1 MITVPKKLEDLRNG
15 IYSVVFD
22 KKDFSRIKQSTSSK
36 LILANSGVLL
46 TQAAY
51 TLQDYVGWFVNGYLW
66 NLPEFISKYG
76 NKPLSEIIGKIPEY
90 ASQMSI
96 AQGVVGSVGWIFSIL
111 TIAGLVKAYHH
122 LRKPKVEQ

>member
-1 MITVPKKLEDLRNG
+1 MITVTKKLEDLRNG

-22 KKDFSRIKQSTSSK
+22 KKDFSRINQSTSSK
-36 LILANSGVLL
+36 LILANSGILL

-51 TLQDYVGWFVNGYLW
+51 TLQDYIAWFVNGYLW

-76 NKPLSEIIGKIPEY
+76 NMPLPEIIGKIPEY
-90 ASQMSI
+90 ASQMNI
-96 AQGVVGSVGWIFSIL
+96 AQAITGSVGWICSIL
-111 TIAGLVKAYHH
+111 TIVGFVKAYHH